1 MAQYFT
7 LEQGSLLL
15 RFEITDSFQTLLL
28 EVSPRGKQPVPVAE
42 DSKGWFTPVELQ
54 LTGDT
59 TLQTTGYK
67 HNGTKA
73 GLELEYDDRDEYAN
87 NHGRKVEI
95 HYTSSSGLYVTSH
108 IQFYADTPVVRCWT
122 QLDNQGAQEV
132 GLEYVSSFVYHG
144 LAKEGKQPYY
154 DKTTLWIPYSCWYGE
169 CRWVEQPV
177 SQVGLT
183 RLPIHGQGCFGH
195 SFNRFSYGSHGSW
208 SSCDYLPMGMIQDKE
223 EGLTWFWQI
232 ESGGPWLAEYGATP
246 GGYLYVALSGPTEAE
261 DHWWKNLKP
270 GQSFTTVPAAFG
282 VVEGD
287 TQAALQ
293 ALNQYRRDMRR
304 LNEDAAKC
312 NVVFNDYMN
321 CLMGDPTEETLLP
334 MIDRAAELGCEY
346 YCIDCGWYADGYWWD
361 SIGEWQV
368 SKKRFPGGIQKVIDY
383 IHQKGMKAGIWL
395 EIEGMGMNCPLAK
408 TLPDD
413 WFFCRHGKR
422 VAQNQRYL
430 LDFRNPAVLDYV
442 SGIVE
447 PMIVDWGVDF
457 FKMDYNVNTGIG
469 SDINSDSCGD
479 ALLEHIRAV
488 QDWYRYLYTRYPFL
502 VIENCGSGGQ
512 RMDYGFLQLHSLQSI
527 SDQTDY
533 ISNAYIASVIA
544 SAVTPEQSGCWVYPY
559 EDDPEHVIFCMV
571 TGLLLRPYISG
582 KVWQLSQPQLD
593 LMAQGIALYKEKIRR
608 RLIRATP
615 FFPLGLSREN
625 DPVLAFGVE
634 DANGGFVAV
643 FGIDQDVMTL
653 NLPTKKPIKRVK
665 CIYPDSEDCRY
676 SVYQQ
681 KLTVAL
687 PQKKC
692 ARLFEFFY

>member
-28 EVSPRGKQPVPVAE
+28 EVSLRGKQPVPVAE

-293 ALNQYRRDMRR
+293 ALNQYRRNMRR
-304 LNEDAAKC
+304 LSEDAAKC

-368 SKKRFPGGIQKVIDY
+368 SKKRFPHGIQKVIDY

-395 EIEGMGMNCPLAK
+395 EIEGMGMNCPWPKPFPTTGSSAA
-408 TLPDD
+408 T
-413 WFFCRHGKR
+413 
-422 VAQNQRYL
+422 A
-430 LDFRNPAVLDYV
+430 
-442 SGIVE
+442 SG
-447 PMIVDWGVDF
+447 
-457 FKMDYNVNTGIG
+457 
-469 SDINSDSCGD
+469 
-479 ALLEHIRAV
+479 
-488 QDWYRYLYTRYPFL
+488 
-502 VIENCGSGGQ
+502 
-512 RMDYGFLQLHSLQSI
+512 
-527 SDQTDY
+527 
-533 ISNAYIASVIA
+533 
-544 SAVTPEQSGCWVYPY
+544 
-559 EDDPEHVIFCMV
+559 
-571 TGLLLRPYISG
+571 
-582 KVWQLSQPQLD
+582 
-593 LMAQGIALYKEKIRR
+593 
-608 RLIRATP
+608 
-615 FFPLGLSREN
+615 
-625 DPVLAFGVE
+625 
-634 DANGGFVAV
+634 
-643 FGIDQDVMTL
+643 
-653 NLPTKKPIKRVK
+653 
-665 CIYPDSEDCRY
+665 
-676 SVYQQ
+676 
-681 KLTVAL
+681 
-687 PQKKC
+687 
-692 ARLFEFFY
+692 